1 MNTTM
6 RNVLIFSFGCGL
18 ALGLLEAGSPKPVE
32 KIDPWKPLRA
42 LIGKWEGDVN
52 GEPGAG
58 KAERE
63 YVFVMNNRFIHVR
76 NKSTYPPQQK
86 NPKGEMH
93 EDTGFFSYDKAV
105 KKLMLRQFHIE
116 GFVNQFAL
124 HNVSDDGRTIV
135 FISTAIENIAPG
147 WRARETYQILSEN
160 EFIETFALAEPN
172 REFAT
177 YSEAHFRRKKMSN
190 ATE

>member
-1 MNTTM
+1 M
-6 RNVLIFSFGCGL
+6 RNVLIFPFGCGL
-18 ALGLLEAGSPKPVE
+18 ALVSLGTESPKPVE

-42 LIGKWEGDVN
+42 LIGKWEGDVT

-63 YVFVMNNRFIHVR
+63 YVFVMNDRFIHVR
-76 NKSTYPPQQK
+76 NKSIYPPQEK
-86 NPKGEMH
+86 NPKGETH
-93 EDTGFFSYDKAV
+93 EDTGFFSYDEAA
-105 KKLMLRQFHIE
+105 KKLILRQFHIE

-124 HNVSDDGRTIV
+124 DGVSDDGRIIV
-135 FISTAIENIAPG
+135 FISTVIENIAPG
-147 WRARETYQILSEN
+147 WRARETYQILNEN

-177 YSEAHFRRKKMSN
+177 YSETHFWRKK
-190 ATE
+190 